1 VLVRVISWI
10 VLVFWT
16 NGTIHEVTR
25 TKHEMMRWWL
35 LESWPSAT
43 ANGTE
48 SKGTQMDLRVLITT
62 FGIIFLAEMG
72 DKTQLAAMTMSAQ
85 TKKPWAV
92 FLGASLALA
101 AVSAL
106 GVVVGATLGN
116 YVPLEWVKR
125 VAAVAF
131 IVIGVLMLLGKF

>member
-1 VLVRVISWI
+1 
-10 VLVFWT
+10 
-16 NGTIHEVTR
+16 
-25 TKHEMMRWWL
+25 
-35 LESWPSAT
+35 
-43 ANGTE
+43 
-48 SKGTQMDLRVLITT
+48 MDLRVLLTT

-92 FLGASLALA
+92 FIGSSIALA
-101 AVSAL
+101 AVSAI
-106 GVVVGATLGN
+106 GVLVGGFVGD
-116 YVPLEWVKR
+116 YVPLIWVKR